1 MPNECFDCK
10 YNTLKIKILVPQ
22 NRTIK
27 EYVHRTGDFRS
38 DIVAIVKEGQGQYT
52 VWFRSGSDINLLTFQ
67 MLYTCCLKTEGNK
80 KEAACAY
87 HEAKG
92 KRDLISNI
100 IYSKV
105 PATEIIHS
113 H

>member
-1 MPNECFDCK
+1 
-10 YNTLKIKILVPQ
+10 
-22 NRTIK
+22 
-27 EYVHRTGDFRS
+27 
-38 DIVAIVKEGQGQYT
+38 
-52 VWFRSGSDINLLTFQ
+52 

-105 PATEIIHS
+105 PVTDIIHS